1 MRTSRL
7 RFKYA
12 LRLCTRNELFM
23 RANAQAKSVL
33 DKDMVSFWKGIQKEN
48 NSRVPLSS
56 TVDDCVGEDICAI
69 WQTHYESLLNSV
81 SDRSHGGV
89 TADFEN
95 LSDVITHTPADVI
108 SAFKSLKLGIKALVL
123 IL

>member
-1 MRTSRL
+1 
-7 RFKYA
+7 
-12 LRLCTRNELFM
+12 M

-56 TVDDCVGEDICAI
+56 MVDDCVGEDICAI

-95 LSDVITHTPADVI
+95 LSDVITLTPADII
-108 SAFKSLKLGIKALVL
+108 SAFKSLKLDKALVL
-123 IL
+123 IV